1 VTDRRLPRRVVA
13 GYWQS
18 WGDPSLRLRKVPPA
32 YNVIIA
38 AFAVGDTTGKVTF
51 SQTVQSKSSFIDDV
65 AELNKADRS
74 VLLSVGGWDDGG
86 LQITSDAQR
95 RAFVNSVSKIID
107 TYHFRGIDWDLEHG
121 IDPVQIAQATRDLKS
136 RYGRDFIVTMA
147 PLLEPQRELQQLELA
162 ARISDVL
169 DLASPQFYNYGT
181 VDPLW
186 IVDRTLAWGRVVGE
200 DKVAMGFM
208 TVDTSTDTGEQT
220 PSEVCRIW
228 RQLLAQA
235 PSAPGVSTWSINL
248 DKGSGY
254 DFVRGC
260 ARSVIHN

>member
-1 VTDRRLPRRVVA
+1 
-13 GYWQS
+13 
-18 WGDPSLRLRKVPPA
+18 
-32 YNVIIA
+32 
-38 AFAVGDTTGKVTF
+38 
-51 SQTVQSKSSFIDDV
+51 
-65 AELNKADRS
+65 
-74 VLLSVGGWDDGG
+74 
-86 LQITSDAQR
+86 
-95 RAFVNSVSKIID
+95 VNSVSKIID

-162 ARISDVL
+162 ARIADVL

-186 IVDRTLAWGRVVGE
+186 ILDRTLAWGRVVGE

-208 TVDTSTDTGEQT
+208 TVNTSTDTGEQT
-220 PSEVCRIW
+220 PTEVCRIW
-228 RQLLAQA
+228 RELLAQA

-254 DFVRGC
+254 DFAREC
-260 ARSVIHN
+260 APSVIHD